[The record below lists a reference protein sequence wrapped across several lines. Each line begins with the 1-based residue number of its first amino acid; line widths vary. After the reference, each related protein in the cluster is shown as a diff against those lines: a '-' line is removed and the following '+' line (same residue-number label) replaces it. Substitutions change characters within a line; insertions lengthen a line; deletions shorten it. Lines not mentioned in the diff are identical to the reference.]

1 MILNIQKS
9 VINNHKV
16 WYDVLSKV
24 LETYKTSDK
33 IILGMSPFNLIY
45 DHNTILLIKLI
56 AQSLIKV
63 AQCNIDNT
71 FSQ

>member
-1 MILNIQKS
+1 
-9 VINNHKV
+9 
-16 WYDVLSKV
+16 
-24 LETYKTSDK
+24 
-33 IILGMSPFNLIY
+33 MSPFNLIY